1 MRASEPL
8 ALSDGQDLRAG
19 NETAPRIGNHYGAP
33 LSVALEDDALVIRIG
48 VQTLAHAVTYSEWAH
63 DYENDAGDYFRTF
76 AITDAPT
83 FADDVRHAMLDE
95 REDGS
100 TPLSDFL
107 DKMTQAAVEDGSPA
121 TDDAR
126 IKHGE
131 TDPRETWA
139 KDMR

>member
-1 MRASEPL
+1 M
-8 ALSDGQDLRAG
+8 GK
-19 NETAPRIGNHYGAP
+19 APRIGNHYGAP
-33 LSVALEDDALVIRIG
+33 LSVAVENDCLVIRIG
-48 VQTLAHAVTYSEWAH
+48 AQTLAHAASYSDWAH
-63 DYENDAGDYFRTF
+63 DYEDEAGDYFRTF
-76 AITDAPT
+76 AITDAST
-83 FADDVRHAMLDE
+83 FADDVKHAMLDE

-121 TDDAR
+121 TEEAH

-139 KDMR
+139 KGMR